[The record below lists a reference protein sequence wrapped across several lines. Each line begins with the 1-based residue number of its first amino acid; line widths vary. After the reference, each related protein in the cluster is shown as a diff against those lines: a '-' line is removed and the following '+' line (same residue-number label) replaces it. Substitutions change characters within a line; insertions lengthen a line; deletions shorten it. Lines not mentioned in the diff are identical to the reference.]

1 MIYPFILS
9 GGSGTRLWPLSR
21 ETYPKQFI
29 KLITDNSLLQ
39 ETCIRLQGEDFAP
52 LSFLTSHEHRFI
64 VAEQMQAIGLKPQT
78 IILEPVARNTAPP
91 ALIAALYCAQQ
102 SADRMILLLPS
113 DHIVSDNEKFRS
125 TVLQG
130 VEAAAQGHIV
140 TFGIQPDCPETGY
153 GYIESK
159 ATAGNVRDVVRFVEK
174 PDLATAQSYIE
185 DGNFLWNAGIFLYTA
200 RAMIDAFEKYAPD
213 TLAACKVALSHANKD
228 LDFLRLDRQAYS
240 EAPDISI
247 DYAIMEKT
255 GGIKTLPLDV
265 GWSDLGSW
273 PAVWDAME
281 KDANGN
287 VGKGKT
293 LFLDTSNSFAHSEDG
308 AFLSLIGLDNIF
320 AVAMRDAIVVA
331 SKDQAQ
337 KVKQVVELL
346 KERDFKEATQHSKIY
361 RPWGWYEGIS
371 LEERYQV
378 KRIMVNP
385 GASLSLQSHMHRAE
399 HWVVVKGTLEVTIED
414 QTHLLTENESTYI
427 PLGRKHRLANPGKL
441 PAYLIEVQS
450 GSYLGEDDIVRYE
463 DVYGREE
470 VA

>member
-39 ETCIRLQGEDFAP
+39 ETCLRLQGEDYAP

-64 VAEQMQAIGLKPQT
+64 VAEQMQAIGLKPQS
-78 IILEPVARNTAPP
+78 IILEPVARNTAAP
-91 ALIAALYCAQQ
+91 ALIAALYSAQQ
-102 SADRMILLLPS
+102 SADRLILLLPS

-130 VEAAAQGHIV
+130 IEAAARGHIV
-140 TFGIQPDCPETGY
+140 TFGVQPDCPETGY
-153 GYIESK
+153 GYIESCPSK
-159 ATAGNVRDVVRFVEK
+159 SDVRDVVRFVEK
-174 PDLATAQSYIE
+174 PDTVTAQSYID
-185 DGNFLWNAGIFLYTA
+185 DGNFLWNAGIFMYTA
-200 RAMIDAFEKYAPD
+200 RTMIDAFERYAPD

-228 LDFLRLDRQAYS
+228 LDFLRLDEQAYS
-240 EAPDISI
+240 EAEDISI
-247 DYAIMEKT
+247 DYAIMEKISD
-255 GGIKTLPLDV
+255 IKTLPLNV

-281 KDANGN
+281 KDKNGN

-320 AVAMRDAIVVA
+320 AVAMRDAVVVA

-399 HWVVVKGTLEVTIED
+399 HWIVVKGTLEVTIED

-463 DVYGREE
+463 DVYGRDE

>member
-39 ETCIRLQGEDFAP
+39 ETCLRLQGEDFASV
-52 LSFLTSHEHRFI
+52 SFLTSHEHRFI
-64 VAEQMQAIGLKPQT
+64 VAEQMQAIGLQPQT

-91 ALIAALYCAQQ
+91 ALIAALFCAQQ
-102 SADRMILLLPS
+102 SVDRMILLLPS
-113 DHIVSDNEKFRS
+113 DHIVNDNEIFRN
-125 TVLQG
+125 TIFRG
-130 VEAAAQGHIV
+130 VEAAASGHIV
-140 TFGIQPDCPETGY
+140 TFGIQPDSPETGY
-153 GYIESK
+153 GYIETRSAK
-159 ATAGNVRDVVRFVEK
+159 ANVRDVVRFVEK
-174 PDLATAQSYIE
+174 PDITTAQGYID

-200 RAMIDAFEKYAPD
+200 RTMIEAFEKYAPD
-213 TLAACKVALSHANKD
+213 TLAACRVALSHANKD
-228 LDFLRLDRQAYS
+228 LDFLRLDQQAYS
-240 EAPDISI
+240 EAEDISL
-247 DYAIMEKT
+247 DYAIMEKISD
-255 GGIKTLPLDV
+255 IKTLRLDV

-273 PAVWDAME
+273 PSVWNAMD
-281 KDANGN
+281 KDENGN

-308 AFLSLIGLDNIF
+308 AFLSLVGLDNIF
-320 AVAMRDAIVVA
+320 AVAMRDAVVVA

-337 KVKQVVELL
+337 KVKQVVETL
-346 KERDFKEATQHSKIY
+346 KENDFKEATQHSKIY

-385 GASLSLQSHMHRAE
+385 GARLSLQSHMHRAE

-414 QTHLLTENESTYI
+414 QVHLLTENESTYI
-427 PLGRKHRLANPGKL
+427 PLGKKHRLANPGKL

-450 GSYLGEDDIVRYE
+450 GSYLGEDDIIRYE
-463 DVYGREE
+463 DVYGRDE